1 MNYIKMKDDN
11 GEYTIEV
18 ESLADLDVCVEVMER
33 LLSSSSSRATLASS
47 SSSLLLLSSPTDTKD
62 FSATPFPSLYFI
74 LAPPPMGSTLY
85 SLLP

>member
-33 LLSSSSSRATLASS
+33 LLRAAGFYFDG
-47 SSSLLLLSSPTDTKD
+47 SLSIVDKQEC
-62 FSATPFPSLYFI
+62 
-74 LAPPPMGSTLY
+74 
-85 SLLP
+85 